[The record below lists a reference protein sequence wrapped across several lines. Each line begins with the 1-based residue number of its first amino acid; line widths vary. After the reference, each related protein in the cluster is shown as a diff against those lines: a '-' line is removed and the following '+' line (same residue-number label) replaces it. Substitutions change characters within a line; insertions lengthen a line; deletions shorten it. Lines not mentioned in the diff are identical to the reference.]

1 MPKHTLPLSTA
12 LAVLVGLAACG
23 GQKAANADSASLAM
37 ANAPTTAQPALSDT
51 AAANAAA
58 APAQTKPKA
67 ERAERVTPAPAAAAP
82 AEHRP
87 MGTIAAGTVITLHP
101 ADSICTNTNAVG
113 QTIHATVAEA
123 VHGTEQAVIPAG
135 ATVELRITALKRSE
149 NVKDP
154 IDIGLD
160 PVSVSFDGRTLALSA
175 EVTAEKIDRVRN
187 EPTSKDVQK
196 VAVGAAVGAI
206 AGKLIGKSTKGAVIG
221 GVAGAAAG
229 AGVAATTANF
239 EGCIARGSDITIKLK
254 TPVEMR

>member
-1 MPKHTLPLSTA
+1 MLKHSLSLSTA

-23 GQKAANADSASLAM
+23 GQKAANADSASMAM
-37 ANAPTTAQPALSDT
+37 ANAPTTTQPALGDT
-51 AAANAAA
+51 AAANAATTT
-58 APAQTKPKA
+58 P
-67 ERAERVTPAPAAAAP
+67 TPAKPRAQQPAAAAP
-82 AEHRP
+82 APAAEHRP

-101 ADSICTNTNAVG
+101 ADSVCTNTNTVG
-113 QTIHATVAEA
+113 QTIEATVAEA
-123 VHGTEQAVIPAG
+123 VHGSEEAVIPAG
-135 ATVELRITALKRSE
+135 ARVELRITALKRSE

-196 VAVGAAVGAI
+196 IAVGAAVGAI
-206 AGKLIGKSTKGAVIG
+206 AGKLIGKTTKGAVIG